1 MGVRLGGGDG
11 VLAGSTVA
19 ALIAAR
25 AGAAGAARTRGRHG
39 AAVVR
44 RQQLLGHARPRVGV
58 GRHRLRHTS
67 VSIGLGYTCKS

>member
-1 MGVRLGGGDG
+1 MGVRLDGG

-19 ALIAAR
+19 TLIAAR

-58 GRHRLRHTS
+58 GRHLVRHT
-67 VSIGLGYTCKS
+67 SIGLG